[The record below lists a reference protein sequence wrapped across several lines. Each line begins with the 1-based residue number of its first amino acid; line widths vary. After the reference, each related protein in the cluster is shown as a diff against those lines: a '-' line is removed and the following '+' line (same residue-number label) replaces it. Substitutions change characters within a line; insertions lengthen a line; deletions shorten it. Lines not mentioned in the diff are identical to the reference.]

1 MKKLQLSLLLLS
13 TTILLAGC
21 QAVENK
27 EGFFYSTFVKPMN
40 WALDTLGNLFDGSY
54 GLAIIAITLII
65 RLVLLPFMLKSYKS
79 QSEMKVKMDKVRPQ
93 MTDIQARMKAA
104 ATKEEK
110 MEVQQEMM
118 ALYKENNLNPLNMGC
133 LPMLIQM
140 PVVMGLYFAIR
151 YSTEIKTH
159 SFLWFDLGSTDII
172 MTAIAGIIYFI
183 QAKVSLLTVPEEQ
196 KAQMKLM
203 IYVSPIM
210 IVFISLS
217 SMAALPLYW
226 AVGGAF
232 LIVQTFI
239 GRKLYPPAPV
249 TKEKE

>member
-65 RLVLLPFMLKSYKS
+65 RLILLPFMLKSYKS

>member
-21 QAVENK
+21 ESVENK

-40 WALDTLGNLFDGSY
+40 WALDTLGNAFDGSY

-104 ATKEEK
+104 STQEEK

-140 PVVMGLYFAIR
+140 PIVMGLYFAIL

-183 QAKVSLLTVPEEQ
+183 QAKVSLQTVPEQQ

-203 IYVSPIM
+203 IYISPIM

-232 LIVQTFI
+232 LIVQTYI

-249 TKEKE
+249 TQEKE